1 MVELFYEKLGKKV
14 TQRCLENSHVSHLKD
29 STDFL
34 ENKAGNIELINENGD
49 AQAFVLKLNL
59 GGRRSGLVSKAR
71 Q

>member
-34 ENKAGNIELINENGD
+34 ENKAGNIEFINERKWGCPSTCVE
-49 AQAFVLKLNL
+49 AKL
-59 GGRRSGLVSKAR
+59 GR
-71 Q
+71 